1 MIAASLRPAAA
12 RAAGL
17 ADRRHREEG
26 RAPCAVQAGG
36 RRVPRSS
43 DVSVPAPAA
52 APRRQHSRRGP
63 PPARAEGGAAQTA
76 AALLQTAQTVPDQVV
91 WHQAT
96 VVENREASAD
106 GSVRTLLLSVEDHVN
121 FLEGRK
127 VRHVQENR
135 RWIDDYRVPGQF
147 VAARY
152 CADGTSTEGCAAGSL
167 RVAQR
172 LLCLASSPY
181 EARRDSAMLDAS
193 LVELLISRNG
203 DGDERVL
210 AELGPGAM
218 IDVSRVAGDGF
229 ASLFNPK
236 DINLMACLEGGHPL
250 LVVAAGVRGIAP
262 VRAALSW
269 TPVLAHAGSCRVAV
283 FFLTESQ
290 ASAPYLVEW
299 DTWREAGAQVH
310 PLYVAEAAAA
320 VGSNGG
326 AAGGSAEAVLER
338 ELFGGEGG
346 LAGVLGG
353 AHAAKEAAVLF
364 SGLGG
369 ELAASLQR
377 RLTQQGVA
385 SERILV
391 CDL

>member
-1 MIAASLRPAAA
+1 
-12 RAAGL
+12 
-17 ADRRHREEG
+17 
-26 RAPCAVQAGG
+26 
-36 RRVPRSS
+36 
-43 DVSVPAPAA
+43 
-52 APRRQHSRRGP
+52 
-63 PPARAEGGAAQTA
+63 
-76 AALLQTAQTVPDQVV
+76 
-91 WHQAT
+91 

-193 LVELLISRNG
+193 LVELLVSRNG
-203 DGDERVL
+203 DADERLL
-210 AELGPGAM
+210 AEMGPGAM

-269 TPVLAHAGSCRVAV
+269 TPVLAHAGSCRVVRSGA
-283 FFLTESQ
+283 LPGWSRQGTSQ
-290 ASAPYLVEW
+290 SCRLLRASGPAAWRAATTQLDALPPLLLAP
-299 DTWREAGAQVH
+299 T
-310 PLYVAEAAAA
+310 VA
-320 VGSNGG
+320 
-326 AAGGSAEAVLER
+326 
-338 ELFGGEGG
+338 
-346 LAGVLGG
+346 
-353 AHAAKEAAVLF
+353 
-364 SGLGG
+364 
-369 ELAASLQR
+369 
-377 RLTQQGVA
+377 RLTA
-385 SERILV
+385 SVLTPPFSTAPHPVPSHPIPARRSSF
-391 CDL
+391 